1 MEKVDTPSD
10 LEGGKTNQDKE
21 SGDKT
26 VRLVGDGIDPLYIEI
41 PFYEEQPVI
50 SEPKNLSDTGSKFK
64 EKFNNEWTQIG
75 DWLIVPRWSIPA
87 WRSLNSDPTGGS
99 IITAFSLAEA
109 LKKHPD
115 RLLTIEA
122 VDTMLDKVSE
132 QSPQTVSEA
141 KAVRKEIIKD
151 LQEIVKQKNPLTG
164 SPLIV
169 DVLAQYPE
177 ERSSEVH
184 SKDLQEIVKQGTTVA
199 KLPLI
204 LDVLAH
210 YPAESSAEVA
220 SKVITDLKSK
230 QMTTPYELRGPHQKR
245 RVDTEASLS
254 EIEKCKRFPWYYKKS
269 DSELKI
275 SNLENKSFITAD
287 KVKNALSKMKRTIL
301 AGRTLFPH

>member
-1 MEKVDTPSD
+1 M
-10 LEGGKTNQDKE
+10 
-21 SGDKT
+21 
-26 VRLVGDGIDPLYIEI
+26 GDGIDPLYIEI

-169 DVLAQYPE
+169 DFWHNT
-177 ERSSEVH
+177 RK
-184 SKDLQEIVKQGTTVA
+184 KDHQRFILKTFR
-199 KLPLI
+199 KLKAGNHCGKI
-204 LDVLAH
+204 AIDISVLAH

-287 KVKNALSKMKRTIL
+287 KVKNALSKMKPAVQIL